1 MARVWFER
9 NADKAH
15 SLLKKEEAA
24 ARNKEL
30 RKQLEYLEDTEWF
43 YTPIDELIGQYWFL
57 LAYQMPYIFKFVCA
71 RILKVFTIKMGVNY
85 NIFIIKILSIYQ

>member
-43 YTPIDELIGQYWFL
+43 YTPIDELIGQY
-57 LAYQMPYIFKFVCA
+57 
-71 RILKVFTIKMGVNY
+71 
-85 NIFIIKILSIYQ
+85 